1 MTSYLLLALA
11 VVAEVIATSSL
22 KASAGFTRLVP
33 SIAVVV
39 GYALSFYA
47 LSLVLKVLPVGITYA
62 IWAGLGIVLVTLIGI
77 VVFGERPDLPAYLGM
92 GLIIAGVGVIQ
103 VFSRLSHG

>member
-1 MTSYLLLALA
+1 MKSYILLALA
-11 VVAEVIATSSL
+11 VVAEVVATSSL
-22 KASAGFTRLVP
+22 KASAGFTRLIP
-33 SIAVVV
+33 SIIVVV

-92 GLIIAGVGVIQ
+92 ALIISGVGVIQ
-103 VFSRLSHG
+103 IFSRLSH